1 MPSSSLSQP
10 LEQLADAVQRFVRC
24 EGLRLLC
31 VEVDPRLRAAAVS
44 VAMAAEHLA
53 DNRSPLVAL
62 DLPACE
68 DVDASWEQ
76 ATDTLRQVHE
86 SLRAAGAPLA
96 PLAERPMRAQGSA
109 SLAAQLLQCLGTV
122 RAPAQGLL
130 YLWVPVPS
138 VVDPMWLRRVGE
150 TVGNARLAAA
160 KFIVLLPPSAEI
172 EPWIATLEPASSMHH
187 VCAVDEARATAELDA
202 EIDAESRLGPGIG
215 GAWPASARPPKR
227 RWLAPRS
234 PTPPPSIDA
243 GTHESAAAA
252 ADAEAATAAN
262 DAEASSADLDAR
274 LRLHVKRAALA
285 SRRGDGPEA
294 VGQQAA
300 ARDLCIAAART
311 REAVDMELVLG
322 AYLVQLG
329 QSALAVAAFT
339 QAAARA
345 SAAGLWGLAAQGHL
359 AAAATHDRTDA
370 PTPALAAYRHAI
382 AAAVEGHEVAL
393 VFRAYWEAS
402 RVALRLEL
410 DYDAVALLG
419 DAFVYSESLA
429 PDAMRGTRARDVI
442 AELSRLLGRLRR
454 FSEAREVERAL
465 QRLGAA

>member
-1 MPSSSLSQP
+1 MPSSSLTQP

-62 DLPACE
+62 DLPPCE

-76 ATDTLRQVHE
+76 ATDALRAVHE
-86 SLRAAGAPLA
+86 SLREAGAPLA

-130 YLWVPVPS
+130 YLWVPAPS
-138 VVDPMWLRRVGE
+138 PVDPMWLRRVGE
-150 TVGNARLAAA
+150 TIGNARLAAA
-160 KFIVLLPPSAEI
+160 KFIVLLPPAAEI
-172 EPWIATLEPASSMHH
+172 EPWIATLEPASAMHH
-187 VCAVDEARATAELDA
+187 VCVVDEARAIAELEA
-202 EIDAESRLGPGIG
+202 EIDAEARLGPGIG
-215 GAWPASARPPKR
+215 GAWPAAARPPRR
-227 RWLAPRS
+227 RWLAMGS
-234 PTPPPSIDA
+234 PTSPSI
-243 GTHESAAAA
+243 A
-252 ADAEAATAAN
+252 ADARDDAGPGASVVDPVVAAN
-262 DAEASSADLDAR
+262 DGGAPAGDLDAR

-300 ARDLCIAAART
+300 ARDLCIAAQRT

-329 QSALAVAAFT
+329 QSSLAVAAFT

-345 SAAGLWGLAAQGHL
+345 TEAGLWGLAAQGHL
-359 AAAATHDRTDA
+359 AAAATHERTDA
-370 PTPALAAYRHAI
+370 PAPALVSYRHAI
-382 AAAVEGHEVAL
+382 AAAMEGREVAL

-419 DAFVYSESLA
+419 DAFVYSESLE
-429 PDAMRGTRARDVI
+429 PEAMRGTRAKDVI

>member
-1 MPSSSLSQP
+1 MPSSSLTQP
-10 LEQLADAVQRFVRC
+10 IEQLADAVARFVRSD
-24 EGLRLLC
+24 GLRLLC

-76 ATDTLRQVHE
+76 ATDTLRAVHE
-86 SLRAAGAPLA
+86 SLREAGAPLA

-130 YLWVPVPS
+130 YLWVPAVS
-138 VVDPMWLRRVGE
+138 VVEPMWLRRVGE
-150 TVGNARLAAA
+150 TIGNARLAAA
-160 KFIVLLPPSAEI
+160 KFIVLLPAAAEI
-172 EPWIATLEPASSMHH
+172 EPWIATLEPATAMHH
-187 VCAVDEARATAELDA
+187 ACVVDEARAIAELEA
-202 EIDAESRLGPGIG
+202 EIDAEARLGPGIG
-215 GAWPASARPPKR
+215 GAWPAAARPPQR
-227 RWLAPRS
+227 RWLAPGS
-234 PTPPPSIDA
+234 PTSPTSPSIP
-243 GTHESAAAA
+243 
-252 ADAEAATAAN
+252 ADASGSIAPLADPAAAN
-262 DAEASSADLDAR
+262 DAGPPTADVDAR

-300 ARDLCIAAART
+300 ARDLCIAADRT

-345 SAAGLWGLAAQGHL
+345 SGAGLWGLAAQGHL
-359 AAAATHDRTDA
+359 AAAATHDRAEA

-382 AAAVEGHEVAL
+382 AAAIEGREVAL

-429 PDAMRGTRARDVI
+429 PEAMRGTRAKDVI

>member
-1 MPSSSLSQP
+1 MPSSSLTQP
-10 LEQLADAVQRFVRC
+10 IEQLADAVARFVRS

-76 ATDTLRQVHE
+76 ATDTLRAVHE
-86 SLRAAGAPLA
+86 SLREAGAPLA

-130 YLWVPVPS
+130 YLWVPAVS
-138 VVDPMWLRRVGE
+138 VVEPMWLRRVGE
-150 TVGNARLAAA
+150 TIGNARLAAA
-160 KFIVLLPPSAEI
+160 KFIVLLPAAAEI
-172 EPWIATLEPASSMHH
+172 EPWIATLEPATAMHH
-187 VCAVDEARATAELDA
+187 ACVVDEARAIAELEA
-202 EIDAESRLGPGIG
+202 EIDAEARLGPGIG
-215 GAWPASARPPKR
+215 GAWPAAARPPQR
-227 RWLAPRS
+227 RWLVPGS
-234 PTPPPSIDA
+234 PTSPS
-243 GTHESAAAA
+243 SP
-252 ADAEAATAAN
+252 ADASGSIAPLADPAAAN
-262 DAEASSADLDAR
+262 DAGPPTADVDAR

-300 ARDLCIAAART
+300 ARDLCIAADRT

-359 AAAATHDRTDA
+359 AAAATHDRAEA

-382 AAAVEGHEVAL
+382 AAAIEGREVAL

-429 PDAMRGTRARDVI
+429 PEAMRGTRAKDVI